1 MFTFPIKSN
10 ATINNMININ
20 YYNTTRST
28 EIFMQLVRPLLC
40 IIILSYA
47 HLEMPCGAPHKSD
60 SWLLMLFMHV

>member
-1 MFTFPIKSN
+1 
-10 ATINNMININ
+10 
-20 YYNTTRST
+20 
-28 EIFMQLVRPLLC
+28 MQLVRPLLY